1 MEFGKAARK
10 IMVALHDN
18 EESLYALEWALNHLI
33 DPVIGCNSS
42 KLVLIYAAPE
52 AMASTPL
59 TGKEIAF
66 SSHVVGVLKR
76 NQKRMAEKVMEQATK
91 LCEKHGVAYE
101 SKMFVGE
108 PNIVICEM
116 SKKLRVDLLVVESH
130 EGGWFKR
137 FFSANNI
144 GRYCVDHA
152 KCPVMIY

>member
-1 MEFGKAARK
+1 MEVDKAARK

-33 DPVIGCNSS
+33 NPVIGCNSS
-42 KLVLIYAAPE
+42 KFVLIYAAPE

-91 LCEKHGVAYE
+91 LCQKHGILFGKAE
-101 SKMFVGE
+101 GFKDRDHSAKMHPLSCCLFINVVMAAM
-108 PNIVICEM
+108 VI
-116 SKKLRVDLLVVESH
+116 
-130 EGGWFKR
+130 W
-137 FFSANNI
+137 
-144 GRYCVDHA
+144 
-152 KCPVMIY
+152 